1 MTQGSVAGGSPIG
14 GSGFARRQFLIR
26 SGLLGAA
33 VALADVPG
41 LVGSPARAAGPDQLA
56 PLFDAVATDT
66 INGLVAF
73 VVPGNDEYSK
83 AQGQADSLPG
93 GIAAKGTSF
102 MLNALDNFYPVP
114 QQPLRMI
121 VASMATALSD
131 QLPDVPVGDVA
142 GPVGQLDDAL
152 AALLDDGGSVPL
164 SALVALL
171 LNVLATT
178 VDPASLQGSFTS
190 PFSNLSFASKAAAF
204 QMLEEDTVT
213 VSAMFDSNLSE
224 PLKESFSG
232 LLAFLGGALLEFA
245 AFGSYSEWSG
255 FDPHT
260 RKLTGVPVG
269 WRLSKYLKSTGYQPV
284 EGWDEFKGYYQGRR
298 RAHR

>member
-1 MTQGSVAGGSPIG
+1 MTQGSANGGTAR
-14 GSGFARRQFLIR
+14 SGTALARRQFLVR

-33 VALADVPG
+33 VAFADAPG
-41 LVGSPARAAGPDQLA
+41 LLGAPARAAGPAQLA

-73 VVPGNDEYSK
+73 VVPGNDKYSK
-83 AQGQADSLPG
+83 AQGEADKLPG

-114 QQPLRMI
+114 QEPLRML
-121 VASMATALSD
+121 AQSMATSLSE
-131 QLPDVPVGDVA
+131 QLGDVPIGDA
-142 GPVGQLDDAL
+142 TGPLGQLDDAL
-152 AALLDDGGSVPL
+152 AALLDDSGTVPL

-171 LNVLATT
+171 LNVLATS
-178 VDPASLQGSFTS
+178 VDPGSVAGTFIS
-190 PFSNLSFASKAAAF
+190 PFSNLSFANKAAAF
-204 QMLEEDTVT
+204 RMLEEDTVA
-213 VSAMFDSNLSE
+213 VAAMFDQNLPE
-224 PLKESFSG
+224 PLKQSLSG
-232 LLAFLGGALLEFA
+232 LLAFLAGALLEFA

-255 FDPHT
+255 FDLKT
-260 RKLTGVPVG
+260 RKLTSVPVG

-298 RAHR
+298 RAHK